1 MPLYQYRCRQC
12 GYELEARQS
21 FSEGPLE
28 LCPNCGAEQ
37 GLFRVIQA
45 AGVVFKG
52 SGFYINDS
60 KGSKRELTTPAKK
73 EGESAAASTADS
85 ASTPA
90 STGDSSST
98 PASTPA
104 PAAKSSGTEKTST

>member
-1 MPLYQYRCRQC
+1 MPLYQYRCREC

-21 FSEGPLE
+21 FSEGPLQ
-28 LCPNCGAEQ
+28 LCPHCGAEQ

-73 EGESAAASTADS
+73 DGETAAPAASTSSDA
-85 ASTPA
+85 PA
-90 STGDSSST
+90 A

-104 PAAKSSGTEKTST
+104 PASPSSSEKSTP

>member
-1 MPLYQYRCRQC
+1 MPLYQYRCRECQQ
-12 GYELEARQS
+12 ELEIRQS
-21 FSEGPLE
+21 FSEDPLE
-28 LCPNCGAEQ
+28 LCPNCGAPQ
-37 GLFRVIQA
+37 GLFRVIQP

-73 EGESAAASTADS
+73 AEGE

-90 STGDSSST
+90 ADSATKEATTTKETTST
-98 PASTPA
+98 
-104 PAAKSSGTEKTST
+104 TEKTSPAPSSSPAAT